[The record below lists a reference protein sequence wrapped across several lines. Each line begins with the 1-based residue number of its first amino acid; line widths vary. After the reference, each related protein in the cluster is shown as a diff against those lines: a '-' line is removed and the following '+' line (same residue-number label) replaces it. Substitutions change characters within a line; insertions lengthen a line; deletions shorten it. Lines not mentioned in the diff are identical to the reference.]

1 MKKSTIYFTILTLA
15 LLIQSCGGAPEN
27 FTKGY
32 EFFNSKK
39 YDSSLHYFNKV
50 SADDKEWLDSANTMK
65 AECFNKIT
73 KAHQWKMLGIANKT
87 YAKDKKLIKEGAKH
101 LQKELISIW
110 KKDSMDL
117 FYKIIDEHKDKLP
130 KSAVTGALNKYEEKM
145 LFGYEWKATN
155 RLKGQ
160 KLYFVR
166 EIAKDH
172 KGKNQGNKIQ
182 GKSNKTK
189 NGWNRNSI
197 IYRNICYDSLGSY
210 NLQPR
215 IFKGSGSRQYF
226 SRRGSLE
233 FISKD
238 KIKINYEQRLR
249 GGGKVTFVRSDKL
262 KPKKA
267 S

>member
-1 MKKSTIYFTILTLA
+1 MKKYIPYLTILTLA

-39 YDSSLHYFNKV
+39 YDSSLYYFNKV
-50 SADDKEWLDSANTMK
+50 SSDDKDWLDSANTMK
-65 AECFNKIT
+65 AECFNEIT

-110 KKDSMDL
+110 KKDSMNL

-130 KSAVTGALNKYEEKM
+130 KSAVTAALNKYEDNM
-145 LFGYEWKATN
+145 LTGYEWEGRGN
-155 RLKGQ
+155 LKGQ
-160 KLYFVR
+160 KLHFVR

-172 KGKNQGNKIQ
+172 KGKNEGNKIQ

-210 NLQPR
+210 NAQPR
-215 IFKGSGSRQYF
+215 IFKGYGTRQYF
-226 SRRGSLE
+226 GKRGSIK

-238 KIKINYEQRLR
+238 KIKINYGQRLR
-249 GGGKVTFVRSDKL
+249 DASKYYFIRGKKL